1 MRENQEHHEETKK
14 NLEQQIEGLE
24 KEIAEL
30 LKSNSGQEMG
40 LRNEFKRIEGNLYE
54 KIKEYDGE
62 MEDKEAALEDINGK
76 FEAEKQEMHDIDELF
91 KQINSEKVRIEQEE
105 SQHKKKEAERNQQ
118 LALLHKA
125 AQWIQAHW
133 RGLND
138 RRAYDKM
145 RKKKKK
151 RGGKKR

>member
-54 KIKEYDGE
+54 IGR
-62 MEDKEAALEDINGK
+62 A
-76 FEAEKQEMHDIDELF
+76 
-91 KQINSEKVRIEQEE
+91 SCR
-105 SQHKKKEAERNQQ
+105 ERV
-118 LALLHKA
+118 
-125 AQWIQAHW
+125 
-133 RGLND
+133 
-138 RRAYDKM
+138 
-145 RKKKKK
+145 
-151 RGGKKR
+151 